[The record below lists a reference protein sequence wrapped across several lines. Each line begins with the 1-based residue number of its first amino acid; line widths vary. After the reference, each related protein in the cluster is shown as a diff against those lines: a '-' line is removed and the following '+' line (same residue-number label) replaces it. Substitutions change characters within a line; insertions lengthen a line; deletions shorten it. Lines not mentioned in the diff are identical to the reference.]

1 MNCAQTD
8 ALLDALLDDALTEPD
23 RAALQAHCAGC
34 SCCGEKLRA
43 TQALRDMFSEAA
55 PELDVPLTA
64 QAGWRT
70 AVTEVAARRRRGLTR
85 WAGGIAAALV
95 VTIGGFFAL
104 RGPSAATDA
113 APRAIMEKSATF
125 ERDSVAVVEADGE
138 AMESIGTAAF
148 RAMPMVERRM
158 AVEDL
163 DSTCA
168 YMTDLVREYEG
179 TLEERRYE
187 ADGARCADLSID
199 LPAEN
204 AGDFLAAAAH
214 YDSNGT
220 FGEAPDVTVA
230 EGRVSMLLVLEAK
243 ES

>member
-1 MNCAQTD
+1 MMNCAQTD
-8 ALLDALLDDALTEPD
+8 ALLDALLDGDVQESD
-23 RAALQAHCAGC
+23 QAALQAHCAHC
-34 SCCGEKLRA
+34 AACAEKLRA
-43 TQALRDMFSEAA
+43 TQAMKRVLLEIP
-55 PELDVPLTA
+55 PEMDVPLTA
-64 QAGWRT
+64 QTAWRKAVKAEAQKRRVRGW
-70 AVTEVAARRRRGLTR
+70 TR

-95 VTIGGFFAL
+95 VAVGGFFAL
-104 RGPSAATDA
+104 RGAPQPSRAAMDNGIV
-113 APRAIMEKSATF
+113 PLQE
-125 ERDSVAVVEADGE
+125 SVAVVEADGQDY
-138 AMESIGTAAF
+138 ESLDAVALRAA
-148 RAMPMVERRM
+148 PDLERRM
-158 AVEDL
+158 TVEDL
-163 DSTCA
+163 DRTCA
-168 YMTDLVREYEG
+168 YMADLVREYEG

-220 FGEAPDVTVA
+220 FDEAPDVTVA